1 MVSPKTDMPEPRK
14 RAAGITAQIQAARDK
29 ILPNPS
35 DNLRLAEGTYL
46 ALRLSMRPDHAKTDE
61 NVQLAEMGYRGALR
75 EALKEKSI
83 ANTDRVVES
92 VVTGFFD
99 EIERIVMNA
108 QLISPR
114 SSSYRRATDHGPP
127 RH

>member
-1 MVSPKTDMPEPRK
+1 MVSSKPDMSEPRN
-14 RAAGITAQIQAARDK
+14 RSASITAQIQAARDK

-35 DNLRLAEGTYL
+35 DKVRLAEGTYL

-75 EALKEKSI
+75 EALKEEGVT
-83 ANTDRVVES
+83 NTDRVVES
-92 VVTGFFD
+92 AVAGFFD

-108 QLISPR
+108 QLTSPR
-114 SSSYRRATDHGPP
+114 SSSNRRTTDHGPP